1 MKEVNR
7 PCDGGDDVD
16 IHVDDVDIDDD
27 DDDGVLDKNDD
38 NSNVDDDNDDPRL
51 FSFDAINFL
60 NG

>member
-7 PCDGGDDVD
+7 PCDGGDDVHV
-16 IHVDDVDIDDD
+16 HVDDVDIDDD

-51 FSFDAINFL
+51 FCFDAINFL